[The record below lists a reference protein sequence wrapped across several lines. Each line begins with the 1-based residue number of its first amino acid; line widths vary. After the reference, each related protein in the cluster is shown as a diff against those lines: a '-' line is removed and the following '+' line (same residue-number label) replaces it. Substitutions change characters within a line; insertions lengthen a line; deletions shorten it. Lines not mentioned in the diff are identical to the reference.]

1 MNEIL
6 DACLQDAWA
15 SPIRDYIVN
24 IKQWELRTDW
34 AKKLKSKK
42 SNKEKEEPPDQK
54 LPQVFAICSVKGGV
68 GKTTTAMGLYG
79 YASKIL
85 GHRALLIDVDIT
97 GPTLQYHLNIPDCTQ
112 GISVVPNEKVPFN
125 KKSVVWCYPTLS
137 NAYEVSKEGKKKD
150 LKSCFLSPEGDEGE
164 NESRVVLMPDSPTLC
179 GRLENYWTR
188 VGESTG
194 LQETLDIM
202 LDAAKNKFD
211 YIFLDFSPG
220 LVGRN
225 GSLLRWLC
233 DNYSTRLI
241 LLSSTRAPDLATAI
255 YDGTWAGAD
264 GEFEWVKPVL
274 LLVNMWEGKLNLEEL
289 LTTWVETFTR
299 LTIDKNLNLKWN
311 ETTSATQIYFWRMW
325 CYLYVHGVKRSF
337 NVIKL
342 DSLERD
348 DKLRQLLSAPLQLE
362 SSLEFKIYFNWLFN
376 SPWMKQVI
384 ESLNDKDWKWDQ
396 DKVNEYLRE
405 NPIDPSINPHL

>member
-1 MNEIL
+1 
-6 DACLQDAWA
+6 
-15 SPIRDYIVN
+15 
-24 IKQWELRTDW
+24 
-34 AKKLKSKK
+34 
-42 SNKEKEEPPDQK
+42 
-54 LPQVFAICSVKGGV
+54 
-68 GKTTTAMGLYG
+68 
-79 YASKIL
+79 
-85 GHRALLIDVDIT
+85 
-97 GPTLQYHLNIPDCTQ
+97 
-112 GISVVPNEKVPFN
+112 
-125 KKSVVWCYPTLS
+125 
-137 NAYEVSKEGKKKD
+137 
-150 LKSCFLSPEGDEGE
+150 
-164 NESRVVLMPDSPTLC
+164 
-179 GRLENYWTR
+179 
-188 VGESTG
+188 
-194 LQETLDIM
+194 
-202 LDAAKNKFD
+202 
-211 YIFLDFSPG
+211 
-220 LVGRN
+220 VGRN